1 MVWKTIEILEKLQ
14 IQSFKKENFPVHIF
28 HFALP
33 GLGKKQNSNALM
45 ETFYQQSEI
54 RRCRKPYYVNH
65 TSLSGCGLYLLYH
78 VFDEESKG
86 GKKRLFLEYRP

>member
-1 MVWKTIEILEKLQ
+1 MKTFFISEYLTTAKIKEK
-14 IQSFKKENFPVHIF
+14 KR
-28 HFALP
+28 
-33 GLGKKQNSNALM
+33 KKQNSNAKM

-54 RRCRKPYYVNH
+54 RGCRKPYYVNH

-86 GKKRLFLEYRP
+86 GKKRLFLEYKP

>member
-1 MVWKTIEILEKLQ
+1 
-14 IQSFKKENFPVHIF
+14 
-28 HFALP
+28 
-33 GLGKKQNSNALM
+33 M

-65 TSLSGCGLYLLYH
+65 TSLSGCSLYLLYH

-86 GKKRLFLEYRP
+86 GNKRLFLEHKPMYYVTSQELTGRKIYEYY